1 MENPWSCDSLMVT
14 QIITLEL
21 LRGFEQNENRIDQK
35 WKQMESMIQLL
46 SAPLPPHLWFTV
58 YP

>member
-1 MENPWSCDSLMVT
+1 MVT

-21 LRGFEQNENRIDQK
+21 LHGFEQNENRIDQK